1 MTSDRDEFPAATKRA
16 LSLRGAHRCSLCRT
30 LTVRPHSDGAKAV
43 ITGVAAH
50 ICAAAPGGP
59 RFDASQSPEERCAPA
74 NGIWVCHDCSDLI
87 DKDPAAYPVESL
99 RTKKSAHEQWVK
111 QEDFVPG
118 LPTVSIQTH
127 AGLVLPTRGPS
138 TVTGEMIEKFRDH
151 VIEIATSS
159 RHELVQLRMKVQ
171 LMESVVGVS
180 VLDQPVGI
188 AVKIGPEQSQ
198 WVANASGGGSV
209 TTSGSLSPSNR
220 FIVAQE
226 KALPGRP
233 LRFILRT
240 ARSERLSH
248 LLGWNPEDDD
258 AWSAYA
264 EGTFLYSDQGQLF
277 ERAFVLR
284 LLQDDKRMISAL
296 PTEEFGGQKRREM
309 SGFGF

>member
-1 MTSDRDEFPAATKRA
+1 MTGDRDEFPAATKLALALRA
-16 LSLRGAHRCSLCRT
+16 AHRCSLCKT
-30 LTVRPHSDGAKAV
+30 LTVRPHSNIGKAV

-50 ICAAAPGGP
+50 ICAAAMGGP
-59 RFDASQSPEERCAPA
+59 RFDIKQSPGERRAPA

-87 DKDPAAYPVESL
+87 DKDPAAYPIELL
-99 RTKKSAHEQWVK
+99 RAKKLAHEQWVS

-118 LPTVSIQTH
+118 LPTISIKTYG
-127 AGLVLPTRGPS
+127 GLVLPARGPS
-138 TVTGEMIEKFRDH
+138 TVTGEMIERFRDH
-151 VIEIATSS
+151 EIQVSTSS
-159 RHELVQLRMKVQ
+159 RHELVQLRMTVQ
-171 LMESVVGVS
+171 LMESAMGVS
-180 VLDQPVGI
+180 VIDQPVGI
-188 AVKIGPEQSQ
+188 AVNIGPELSP
-198 WVANASGGGSV
+198 WVASASGGGSV

-220 FIVAQE
+220 FVVEQE
-226 KALPGRP
+226 TVIPGRP

-248 LLGWNPEDDD
+248 ILGWNPEDDD

-284 LLQDDKRMISAL
+284 ILQDDKRMISAL
-296 PTEEFGGQKRREM
+296 PTEELGGQKRREM